1 MTPKRPL
8 EGCLTEL
15 VSASWQQTMAIGER
29 IAVKLKQGSVVA
41 MQGCLGSGK
50 TCLVKGIAKGLCI
63 SETITSPTY
72 TIVCEY
78 KGSLDLYHIDAY
90 RLAGEDDFDQ
100 LGLDEIIGVRGV
112 TIIEWSEKVIK
123 SLPEDAVK
131 INIEIT
137 SDGMRLI
144 RIYGLEIA
152 L

>member
-1 MTPKRPL
+1 LTPKRPL